1 MSVDWFGCAGVK
13 LRQVESL
20 AWVSKE
26 RGVKTVELLRADST
40 RGSDR
45 GDQRACCG
53 RSVRHPARTVLKML
67 KFSVPPG
74 YVRTKRPFRPKLGW
88 FTGVIEA
95 IPAAN
100 KDQPKKQRHTSK
112 RLFERL
118 RDEHGFTD
126 KITIVKDDVAG
137 CRQRTQDMIVP
148 LVHPPGPAQVVF
160 CEAIGVI
167 GGVES
172 NRQGQDRHGSA
183 YSLGSR
189 TTL

>member
-20 AWVSKE
+20 AWVGKE
-26 RGVKTVELLRADST
+26 RGVKTVELLRANST

-53 RSVRHPARTVLKML
+53 RSVRHPVRTVLKML

-74 YVRTKRPFRPKLGW
+74 
-88 FTGVIEA
+88 IA
-95 IPAAN
+95 
-100 KDQPKKQRHTSK
+100 
-112 RLFERL
+112 
-118 RDEHGFTD
+118 
-126 KITIVKDDVAG
+126 
-137 CRQRTQDMIVP
+137 P
-148 LVHPPGPAQVVF
+148 LVHPPWPVQVVF

-183 YSLGSR
+183 CPLGSG